1 MAKNTVTTAAVAR
14 PSKHAFMNAPGAMDE
29 FVAFISGGG
38 SFVDF
43 IKEKGIPYV
52 TLADWIYKDPERAE
66 RYDRARN
73 MRAEKLVEEIVTI
86 SDEEGYDDII
96 NADGSKSAVRFD
108 STAVAR
114 NKLRV
119 DTRKWVAS
127 KLLPRKYGDRNTQ
140 EIVGPEGGPLQL
152 ASLNLRGLNDAELA
166 QMEALLAKAAKSRGE

>member
-14 PSKHAFMNAPGAMDE
+14 PRKHEWMNQPGAVAE
-29 FVAFISGGG
+29 FMGFISSGGNLA
-38 SFVDF
+38 DF
-43 IKEKGIPYV
+43 SRAKGIDYQ
-52 TLADWIYKDPERAE
+52 TFSDWIYKDAERASL
-66 RYDRARN
+66 YDRAREE
-73 MRAEKLVEEIVTI
+73 RAEKLVDEIVSI
-86 SDEEGYDDII
+86 SDEEAYDDVL
-96 NADGSKSAVRFD
+96 NADGSTSAVRFD

-127 KLLPRKYGDRNTQ
+127 KLKPRKYGDRNTQ